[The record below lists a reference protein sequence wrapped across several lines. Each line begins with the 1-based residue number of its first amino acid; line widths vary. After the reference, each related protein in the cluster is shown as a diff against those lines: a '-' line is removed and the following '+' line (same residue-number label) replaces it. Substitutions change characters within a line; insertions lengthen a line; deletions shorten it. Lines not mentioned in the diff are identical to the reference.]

1 MLFSCLSSV
10 NITSGNIM
18 KKLSEKKIQVQDKET
33 GHKLKFI
40 VKDMVLPSGQ
50 LERFFISDDK
60 DSVQI
65 LAITK
70 EKELPRKVILVK
82 QFRAGNEQEWTECPG
97 GGLEKGETELEKA
110 AARELLEETG
120 YEGSVHYLMSIPYN
134 PYSSGLRH
142 CFVVWDCERVSK
154 SLDLDPNEFLTPML
168 ASIPAFLKLVE
179 KGAVRGAGDLLY
191 PSAKKL
197 EQEYGFHGLLG

>member
-18 KKLSEKKIQVQDKET
+18 KKRAEKKIQIQDQKT
-33 GHKLKFI
+33 GYKLRYL
-40 VKDMVLPSGQ
+40 VKDMILPSGQ
-50 LERFFISDDK
+50 EERFFISDDS

-70 EKELPRKVILVK
+70 ETPHKIILVK
-82 QFRAGNEQEWTECPG
+82 QFRAGNEQEWTELPG

-142 CFVVWDCERVSK
+142 CFVAWDCERVSK

-179 KGAVRGAGDLLY
+179 KGAVRGGGDLLY